1 MFTVKVTPR
10 FGDADGLRHINNI
23 ALVEWFEVG
32 RNPIFR
38 LFTPD
43 LDLSHEKWKLILVR
57 TEFDY
62 IGQMYY
68 GEDVEIRSYI
78 TRIGNTSFTIGHEA
92 WQHGELKARG
102 KAVIV
107 HYDFIEGKSKPIS
120 DSIRKSLEKHLIK
133 VDEFTGE
140 APKDKVCE

>member
-1 MFTVKVTPR
+1 MFIIKVTPR

-38 LFTPD
+38 IFTPD
-43 LDLSHEKWKLILVR
+43 LDLSYEKWKLILVR

-68 GEDVEIRSYI
+68 GMEVEIRSYI
-78 TRIGNTSFTIGHEA
+78 TKIGNTSFTIGHEA
-92 WQHGELKARG
+92 WQDNELKARG
-102 KAVIV
+102 KAVLV
-107 HYDFIEGKSKPIS
+107 HYDFEEERSKPIP
-120 DSIRKSLEKHLIK
+120 DFIRKTLEKHLIEEEELVFK
-133 VDEFTGE
+133 Q
-140 APKDKVCE
+140 

>member
-1 MFTVKVTPR
+1 MFTTKVTPR

-38 LFTPD
+38 IFTPD
-43 LDLSHEKWKLILVR
+43 LDLSYDKWKLILVR

-68 GEDVEIRSYI
+68 GKDVEIKSYI
-78 TRIGNTSFTIGHEA
+78 LKIGNSSFIIGHEA
-92 WQHGELKARG
+92 WQDNELKARG
-102 KAVIV
+102 KAVLV
-107 HYDFIEGKSKPIS
+107 NYDFEIGKSKPIPEY
-120 DSIRKSLEKHLIK
+120 IRKTLEKHLIT
-133 VDEFTGE
+133 EE
-140 APKDKVCE
+140 IS

>member
-1 MFTVKVTPR
+1 MFTTTVTPR

-38 LFTPD
+38 IFTPD
-43 LDLSHEKWKLILVR
+43 LDLSYNKWKLILVR

-68 GEDVEIRSYI
+68 GKDVEIKSCI
-78 TRIGNTSFTIGHEA
+78 LKIGNTSFTIGHEA
-92 WQHGELKARG
+92 WQDNELKARG
-102 KAVIV
+102 KAVLV
-107 HYDFIEGKSKPIS
+107 NYDFEASKSKPIP
-120 DSIRKSLEKHLIK
+120 DNIRKTLEKHLTVEELI
-133 VDEFTGE
+133 
-140 APKDKVCE
+140 

>member
-1 MFTVKVTPR
+1 MFIEKVTPR

-38 LFTPD
+38 MFTPD
-43 LDLSHEKWKLILVR
+43 LDLSYEKWKLILVR

-68 GEDVEIRSYI
+68 GKDVEIRNYI
-78 TRIGNTSFTIGHEA
+78 IHIGNSSFTIGHEA
-92 WQHGELKARG
+92 WQDGELKAKG
-102 KAVIV
+102 KAVLV
-107 HYDFIEGKSKPIS
+107 HFDFINQKAVKIPDDIRAQLKEHLVIEENSKI
-120 DSIRKSLEKHLIK
+120 IIQK
-133 VDEFTGE
+133 
-140 APKDKVCE
+140 

>member
-1 MFTVKVTPR
+1 MFTIRVTPR
-10 FGDADGLRHINNI
+10 FGDTDGLRHINNI
-23 ALVEWFEVG
+23 ALVEWFEVS

-38 LFTPD
+38 IFTPD
-43 LDLSHEKWKLILVR
+43 LDLSYDKWKLILVR

-78 TRIGNTSFTIGHEA
+78 TKIGNTSFIIGHEA
-92 WQHGELKARG
+92 WQDDELKARG
-102 KAVIV
+102 KAIIV
-107 HYDFIEGKSKPIS
+107 HYDFIEERSKPIP

-133 VDEFTGE
+133 EKEMVE
-140 APKDKVCE
+140 AGGLFKI

>member
-1 MFTVKVTPR
+1 MFTTAVTPR

-38 LFTPD
+38 IFTPD
-43 LDLSHEKWKLILVR
+43 LDLSYDRWKLILVR

-68 GEDVEIRSYI
+68 GKDVEIRSYI
-78 TRIGNTSFTIGHEA
+78 TKIGNTSFTIGHEA
-92 WQHGELKARG
+92 WQDDTLKARG
-102 KAVIV
+102 KAVLV
-107 HYDFIEGKSKPIS
+107 HYDFEEGKSKPIP
-120 DSIRKSLEKHLIK
+120 DSIRKALEKHLVK
-133 VDEFTGE
+133 EDELV
-140 APKDKVCE
+140 A